1 MEKFMDYKDD
11 LDDFDDFEGDLR
23 YDEEVGGYVLDTRD
37 EYICGWCS
45 DCPHWY
51 GGFYGCDQGFD
62 RDDIFPDGSCPSYE

>member
-1 MEKFMDYKDD
+1 MEKYMDYKDD

-51 GGFYGCDQGFD
+51 G
-62 RDDIFPDGSCPSYE
+62 